1 MLPSLGLHNAHW
13 CIMRTTSR
21 YLKKIK
27 TDLNMENYFISSN
40 YEKRKLITTLRLG
53 LWYLTP
59 HSTIFQLNDYYLNR
73 KEVT

>member
-40 YEKRKLITTLRLG
+40 FEKRKLITTVRLG
-53 LWYLTP
+53 LWCLKP
-59 HSTIFQLNDYYLNR
+59 LSTISQLNDYYLNR